1 MNRAELRFIAYGLS
15 LGYVLSWMGFADYDE
30 IVAMFSLS
38 SPRLWLA
45 FAVAVMVAAVGF
57 RRDARSAPGRPIH
70 PGIIPGAIV
79 FGVGWAITGTCPG
92 SALTQL
98 GEGQLPAAISLGG
111 IFFGTWLYGA
121 VHKRWF
127 RWDPGSCGT

>member
-1 MNRAELRFIAYGLS
+1 MRRDLRVAVFGLA

-30 IVAMFSLS
+30 MIAMFSLE

-45 FAVAVMVAAVGF
+45 FALSVGVAAIGF
-57 RRDARSAPGRPIH
+57 RYDRRAAPRRPLHHGIV
-70 PGIIPGAIV
+70 PGSIV

-98 GEGQLPAAISLGG
+98 GEGQLPAAITVLG
-111 IFFGTWLYGA
+111 IFVGTWLYGL
-121 VHKRWF
+121 VHKRFF
-127 RWDPGSCGT
+127 RWDPGSCGM

>member
-1 MNRAELRFIAYGLS
+1 MRRDARVAACGLA

-30 IVAMFSLS
+30 IVAMFSLE

-45 FAVAVMVAAVGF
+45 FALAVFVAGVGF
-57 RRDARSAPGRPIH
+57 RYDKSSAPTRPLHRGIV
-70 PGIIPGAIV
+70 PGSIV

-98 GEGQLPAAISLGG
+98 GEGQLPAAISVLG
-111 IFFGTWLYGA
+111 IFVGAWLYGR
-121 VHKRWF
+121 VHKRFF
-127 RWDPGSCGT
+127 RWDPGSCGL

>member
-1 MNRAELRFIAYGLS
+1 MRRDARVAAFGLA

-30 IVAMFSLS
+30 VVAMFSLE

-45 FAVAVMVAAVGF
+45 FALAVMVAGIGF
-57 RRDARSAPGRPIH
+57 RYDHRSAPLRPLHRGIV
-70 PGIIPGAIV
+70 PGSIV

-98 GEGQLPAAISLGG
+98 GEGQLPAAISVLG
-111 IFFGTWLYGA
+111 IFVGAWLYGRI
-121 VHKRWF
+121 HKRFF
-127 RWDPGSCGT
+127 RWDPGSCGM

>member
-1 MNRAELRFIAYGLS
+1 MRMDLRVAVSGLA

-30 IVAMFSLS
+30 IAAMFSLQ

-45 FAVAVMVAAVGF
+45 FALAVVVAAIGF
-57 RRDARSAPGRPIH
+57 RYQRHSAPARPLH
-70 PGIIPGAIV
+70 PGVIPGSIV

-98 GEGQLPAAISLGG
+98 GEGQLPAAIAVLG
-111 IFFGTWLYGA
+111 IFVGTWAYGPI
-121 VHKRWF
+121 HRRFF